1 MVRASQKTW
10 TLAHCS
16 KCVEHVSA
24 VMLVVSMLTCFLR
37 SSQLEGRGAY
47 FSGSFFFNPNAMFG
61 SLEAGS
67 FFFNPNAMFGSL
79 EGEEGIRE
87 GLSSTLFGCF

>member
-1 MVRASQKTW
+1 MAQASQKTW
-10 TLAHCS
+10 TLVHCS

-61 SLEAGS
+61 SLE
-67 FFFNPNAMFGSL
+67 
-79 EGEEGIRE
+79 GEEGIRE